1 MKIFQDG
8 NSLDQSS
15 LSNTKYSKLS
25 DSKLLKGGAKYKPKL
40 RSAKPLKNNKSIRSL
55 QNDKEGKK
63 EDIYIQEQGQK
74 LLSHQDE
81 HKDNNSI
88 MEDFYNDDFD
98 DEFKNDILIDSDE
111 LITMEQKTKQQ
122 IDNKQNIDKIDIIH

>member
-1 MKIFQDG
+1 
-8 NSLDQSS
+8 
-15 LSNTKYSKLS
+15 
-25 DSKLLKGGAKYKPKL
+25 
-40 RSAKPLKNNKSIRSL
+40 
-55 QNDKEGKK
+55 
-63 EDIYIQEQGQK
+63 
-74 LLSHQDE
+74 
-81 HKDNNSI
+81 